1 MGAVSYERGGPVSQ
15 VLAASPL
22 REAPW
27 WDATAEGPADEN
39 DLPTSGGRRAG
50 LLVIDGDVTL

>member
-1 MGAVSYERGGPVSQ
+1 M
-15 VLAASPL
+15 LAASPL